1 MTMTD
6 PIADML
12 TRIRNSYK
20 MKHKT
25 VSFPASNIK
34 FGICE
39 VLKNEG
45 YIKECSRNQ
54 ETKPGTIEVTLKY
67 SRGGKEIIHEIR
79 RISKPGRRLYVA
91 CEDIKKVKG
100 GLGISVLSTSKGIIS
115 DRTARKEQLGG
126 ELLCTIW

>member
-12 TRIRNSYK
+12 TRIRNSYN
-20 MKHKT
+20 MKHKS

-34 FGICE
+34 AGICE

-45 YIKECSRNQ
+45 YIQDFSRNQ
-54 ETKPGTIEVTLKY
+54 ETKPGTIEIILKY
-67 SRGGKEIIHEIR
+67 SKSGKDIIHEVR

-115 DRTARKEQLGG
+115 DKTARKDQIGG
-126 ELLCTIW
+126 ELLCTVW